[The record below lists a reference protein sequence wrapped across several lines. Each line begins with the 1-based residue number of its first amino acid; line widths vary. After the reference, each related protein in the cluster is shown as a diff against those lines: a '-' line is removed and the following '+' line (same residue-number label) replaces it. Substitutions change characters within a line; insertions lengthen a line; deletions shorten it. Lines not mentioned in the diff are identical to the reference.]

1 MRQRTGGAGG
11 VIAPLGFAGNAL
23 ALVSAAALVW
33 FGVRGARDPD
43 GLDRRALGWA
53 VAGIVAGAVV
63 SFLALEWAILGDD
76 FSLEYVA
83 GHSARSTPLLF
94 KVATLWA
101 ALEGSLVLWGL
112 VLAVYVAVVHR
123 TFRRADARDDG
134 DDGDRLGAGAL
145 AVMGLVAVFF
155 FGLLVSVANPFR
167 VLADVPADGPG
178 PNPLL
183 QNHVLMAVHPP
194 LLYAGYVGF
203 TAPFAFAV
211 SALALGRR
219 GAGWVRRTQRWTL
232 VAWTFL
238 TAGIVGGAWWS
249 YEVLGWGGYWAWDPV
264 ENASFLPWL
273 VGTAYLHSAVIQA
286 RRGLLQAWSVA
297 LVLATFSL
305 TIFGTFLT
313 RSGVIASVHSFSE
326 SPIGPA
332 LLAFLGVVVVG
343 SFGLFAWRAHLV
355 AGAPRLE
362 SLASREGAFLVNNLL
377 LALFAF
383 SVLVGTTYPLLLEA
397 FTGNQASVGRPFFDR
412 IAIPL
417 SLALLAA
424 MGVGPLLP
432 FRSARPS
439 VVWERF
445 RLPLRIGLA
454 AAALAVVTGI
464 TAPYVVLVLLLGTT
478 IVAAVVRS
486 MAVAARKV
494 GSVAEVARR
503 DPGYW
508 GGQLSHIGVVLLAIG
523 IAVSGNLGDRAVVN
537 LTPGDSADFGGYE
550 LTYDQPYAREEA
562 GNRQVRGARVLLSR
576 DGGQLATLT
585 PELTSF
591 PNATQPIGTPAVWM
605 GRTGDEVYVTLSRI
619 DTEGVT
625 LTVSRHPLVA
635 LVWTGGFVAAG
646 GGALSLLLRR
656 RSRRR
661 VVVPERALADA

>member
-1 MRQRTGGAGG
+1 MTALVGY
-11 VIAPLGFAGNAL
+11 AGNVL
-23 ALVSAAALVW
+23 ALVAAAALAW
-33 FGVRGARDPD
+33 FGVRGARNADD
-43 GLDRRALGWA
+43 LDRRALGWA
-53 VAGIVAGAVV
+53 VAGLVAGACV
-63 SFLALEWAILGDD
+63 SFLALEVAILGDD

-123 TFRRADARDDG
+123 TFRREGSRDEG
-134 DDGDRLGAGAL
+134 DPGDRLGAGAL

-167 VLADVPADGPG
+167 VLAEVPADGPG

-183 QNHVLMAVHPP
+183 QNHILMAVHPP

-238 TAGIVGGAWWS
+238 TAGIVCGAWWS

-332 LLAFLGVVVVG
+332 LLSFLAVVVFG

-377 LALFAF
+377 LTLFAF

-397 FTGNQASVGRPFFDR
+397 FTGDQASVGRPFFDR

-417 SLALLAA
+417 SLALLVA
-424 MGVGPLLP
+424 MGIGPLLP
-432 FRSARPS
+432 FRSARPD
-439 VVWERF
+439 VVWARF
-445 RLPLRIGLA
+445 RTPLRVGLA
-454 AAALAVVTGI
+454 VAALAVVAGVRT
-464 TAPYVVLVLLLGTT
+464 PYVVLVLLLGAT
-478 IVAAVVRS
+478 IVGAVVRGLV
-486 MAVAARKV
+486 VATRKV

-503 DPGYW
+503 DPGFW
-508 GGQLSHIGVVLLAIG
+508 GGQLSHVGVVVLATG
-523 IAVSGNLGDRAVVN
+523 IAVSGNLGDREVVN
-537 LTPGDSADFGGYE
+537 LTPGQTAAFAGYDV
-550 LTYDQPYAREEA
+550 TYDEPFADQTSGGRE
-562 GNRQVRGARVLLSR
+562 VRGARLVLSR
-576 DGGQLATLT
+576 DGGQLANLS
-585 PELTSF
+585 PKLTSF
-591 PNATQPIGTPAVWM
+591 PNATQPVGTPAVWM
-605 GRTGDEVYVTLSRI
+605 GVTGDEVYVTLSRI

-625 LTVSRHPLVA
+625 LTLSRHPLVA
-635 LVWTGGFVAAG
+635 LVWLGGFITAG

-656 RSRRR
+656 RARTRR
-661 VVVPERALADA
+661 VVVDRELLRA